1 MRKNDSVNP
10 GGALGKILAAV
21 GAVTL
26 IMGGALLLDKL
37 SARRGEASGKQDE
50 TDDDF
55 EDEDF
60 FLQKDVLAS

>member
-1 MRKNDSVNP
+1 MSKKDSMNP
-10 GGALGKILAAV
+10 GVILRKAISAFGVMALFAGSALIL
-21 GAVTL
+21 GAVSERR
-26 IMGGALLLDKL
+26 AE
-37 SARRGEASGKQDE
+37 ARAEQDE